1 MWLTGDRTGM
11 KMTHVRLRFMSQFVR
26 QYYLGMILMRLALI
40 SALAFGL
47 SVAPASSA
55 VSAQQ
60 RVTTPQQE
68 FGHEIG
74 ADYQLVNY
82 TQLYGYFQ
90 KLAGE
95 SDRMTVEDIGLTEE
109 GRPQVMAVIT
119 SPANHANLDRYREI
133 SRRLAKADGLS
144 EDEARRLALEG
155 KAVVW
160 IDGGLHATEILG
172 AHQLMEL
179 VYRMVSRS
187 DAETLRILDEVI
199 LLAVQVNPD
208 GMELVSDWYMREPD
222 PLLRSTENVPVLYQ
236 KYAGH
241 DNNRDFYMSALAE
254 TTNINRV
261 LFQEWFPQIVYN
273 HHQTGPQGVVL
284 FAPPFRGPPNQNL
297 DPLILTGID
306 GIGAAMHG
314 RFVAEGKGGTTMRSG
329 ASYST
334 WWNGGLRTTP
344 YFKNMIGLLT
354 ETIGNPTPIEIPFL
368 PERQLP
374 TGSLPLPV
382 EPGAWHFRQSI
393 EYSQTANWA
402 VLDYA
407 ARNRDHLLFNI
418 WRMGMNSIER
428 GSEDT
433 WTMLP
438 FETEAAAAAL
448 GRGNRGT
455 AADYRRLLQ
464 APENRDPR
472 GFIIPSDQAD
482 FSTATKFVNTLLKN
496 GVDVHRATTEFAV
509 GDVSYPAG
517 SYVVRSDQ
525 AFRPHVMDMFEPQQ
539 HPNDFAYPG
548 GPPIAPY
555 DNAGWTLAFQMGV
568 EFDRI
573 LDGFQGPFT
582 LIEALIETPR
592 GAVLGGDRDGYVFDH
607 RDNNAF
613 LAVNRLLAE
622 GRQVAWLL
630 EAPVGVDLPVGA
642 FYVAAN
648 QVDRSGLEALAAE
661 TGLDFHAVAAP
672 RTETLRLRRP
682 RVALWDRYGGSIPS
696 GWTRKILEDFGF
708 DFEVIFSAEIAEG
721 DLRRRFDVLILEDG
735 AVPPPTGGGA
745 YGSLYEP
752 NRVPAEYR
760 DRIGSITAVQGVPE
774 ILDFA
779 RAGGTVIAVGS
790 SSWLGQYA
798 GLPLSDHLVEN
809 GRPLSG
815 EQYYTPGSIHSLK
828 IEHDSPLTHGLEDR
842 LDVMISH
849 SPLFDLAPGADA
861 AGVVRLG
868 WFDTD
873 RPLRSGW
880 AWGQEHMQ
888 GGTAL
893 IQARLGDGELFLF
906 TPRITFRSQ
915 SHAAFPLLFNGIFY
929 GSADGEPIF

>member
-1 MWLTGDRTGM
+1 MRF
-11 KMTHVRLRFMSQFVR
+11 RL
-26 QYYLGMILMRLALI
+26 ICAALMGSLVGTATTAAAL
-40 SALAFGL
+40 
-47 SVAPASSA
+47 V
-55 VSAQQ
+55 QQ
-60 RVTTPQQE
+60 SVTTPEQQ

-82 TQLYGYFQ
+82 TELYEYFQ

-109 GRPQVMAVIT
+109 GRPQIMAVIT
-119 SPANHANLDRYREI
+119 SPANRANLERYREI
-133 SRRLAKADGLS
+133 SERLARAEGVSEDETRRLAQ
-144 EDEARRLALEG
+144 EG
-155 KAVVW
+155 KAVIW
-160 IDGGLHATEILG
+160 IDGGLHASEVLG
-172 AHQLMEL
+172 AQQLIEL
-179 VYRMVSRS
+179 VYRMVTRS
-187 DAETLRILDEVI
+187 DPETLRILDEVI
-199 LLAVQVNPD
+199 LLAVHVNPD
-208 GMELVSDWYMREPD
+208 GMELVSDWYMREPE
-222 PLLRSTENVPVLYQ
+222 LLRRSTRDLPVLYQ

-273 HHQTGPQGVVL
+273 HHQTGPSGTVMY
-284 FAPPFRGPPNQNL
+284 APPFRDPPNHNF
-297 DPLILTGID
+297 DPLILTGLD
-306 GIGAAMHG
+306 AIGAAMHG
-314 RFVAEGKGGTTMRSG
+314 RFVSEGKGGTTMRSG
-329 ASYST
+329 GSYST

-354 ETIGNPTPIEIPFL
+354 ETIGNPTPIEIPFR

-374 TGSLPLPV
+374 RGDLPLPV
-382 EPGAWHFRQSI
+382 EPGEWHFRQSI

-428 GSEDT
+428 GSTDT
-433 WTMLP
+433 WTVLP

-448 GRGNRGT
+448 GARRAGS

-464 APENRDPR
+464 APQNRDPR
-472 GFIIPSDQAD
+472 GFVIPSDQAD

-496 GVDVHRATTEFAV
+496 GVEVHRATADFAIG
-509 GDVSYPAG
+509 GDSYPVR
-517 SYVVRSDQ
+517 SYVVRTDQ

-539 HPNDFAYPG
+539 HPNDFEYPG

-568 EFDRI
+568 EFDRV
-573 LDGFQGPFT
+573 LDGFEGPFE
-582 LIEALIETPR
+582 LIEALAEINA
-592 GAVLGGDRDGYVFDH
+592 GAVMGSGASGYVFDH
-607 RDNNAF
+607 RNNNAF
-613 LAVNRLLAE
+613 LAVNRLLAD
-622 GRQVAWLL
+622 GGQVAWLL
-630 EAPVGVDLPVGA
+630 EPPAGVDLPEGA

-648 QVDRSGLEALAAE
+648 QVDRSGLEALASE
-661 TGLDFHAVAAP
+661 IGVDFHAVTAP
-672 RTETLRLRRP
+672 PGETLRLRRP
-682 RVALWDRYGGSIPS
+682 RLALWDQYGGSMPS
-696 GWTRKILEDFGF
+696 GWTRMILEDFGF
-708 DFEVIFSAEIAEG
+708 DFEVVYAPEIAAG
-721 DLRRRFDVLILEDG
+721 DLRSRFDVLILEDG
-735 AVPPPTGGGA
+735 AVPPPTGGRD
-745 YGSLYEP
+745 YGFPSDP
-752 NRVPAEYR
+752 RQVPSEYS
-760 DRIGSITAVQGVPE
+760 DRIGSITAVRGVPE

-779 RAGGTVIAVGS
+779 RAGGTVIAVGT
-790 SSWLGQYA
+790 SSWLGSYA

-809 GRPLSG
+809 GRSLTA
-815 EQYYTPGSIHSLK
+815 EEYYTPGSVHSLK
-828 IEHDSPLTHGLEDR
+828 IESDSPLTHGLEDR

-849 SPLFDLAPGADA
+849 SPLFDLEPGAA
-861 AGVVRLG
+861 ALGVKRLG

-880 AWGQEHMQ
+880 AWGQERMQ

-893 IQARLGDGELFLF
+893 IEAELGDGKLFLF

-929 GSADGEPIF
+929 GSADDEPIF

>member
-1 MWLTGDRTGM
+1 MRF
-11 KMTHVRLRFMSQFVR
+11 RLIGALV
-26 QYYLGMILMRLALI
+26 LGLFLSTATTAAVLAQE
-40 SALAFGL
+40 
-47 SVAPASSA
+47 P
-55 VSAQQ
+55 
-60 RVTTPQQE
+60 VTTPEQQ

-82 TQLYGYFQ
+82 TALYEYFQ

-119 SPANHANLDRYREI
+119 SPANRADLDRYREI
-133 SRRLAKADGLS
+133 SRRLAKAEGVS
-144 EDEARRLALEG
+144 EDEARRLAQEG
-155 KAVVW
+155 RAVIW
-160 IDGGLHATEILG
+160 IDGGLHASEVLG
-172 AHQLMEL
+172 AHQLIEL

-187 DAETLRILDEVI
+187 DPETLRILDEVI

-208 GMELVSDWYMREPD
+208 GMELISDWYMREPD
-222 PLLRSTENVPVLYQ
+222 PLQRSTLGLPVLYQ

-241 DNNRDFYMSALAE
+241 DNNRDFYMSTLAE

-261 LFQEWFPQIVYN
+261 LFHEWFPQIVYN
-273 HHQTGPQGVVL
+273 HHQTGPSGTVL
-284 FAPPFRGPPNQNL
+284 YAPPFRDPPNHNL
-297 DPLILTGID
+297 DPLILTGLD
-306 GIGAAMHG
+306 AIGAAMHG
-314 RFVAEGKGGTTMRSG
+314 RFVSEGKGGATMRSG
-329 ASYST
+329 GSYST

-354 ETIGNPTPIEIPFL
+354 ETIGNPTPIQIPFR

-374 TGSLPLPV
+374 RGDLPLPV
-382 EPGAWHFRQSI
+382 EPGEWHFRQSI

-418 WRMGMNSIER
+418 WRMGTNSIER
-428 GSEDT
+428 GRKDT
-433 WTMLP
+433 WTVFP
-438 FETEAAAAAL
+438 FDTEAAAAAL
-448 GRGNRGT
+448 GGERSGT

-464 APENRDPR
+464 APQNRDPR
-472 GFIIPSDQAD
+472 GFIIPSNQDD

-496 GVDVHRATTEFAV
+496 GVEVHRATTGFAV

-517 SYVVRSDQ
+517 SYVVKTDQ

-539 HPNDFAYPG
+539 HPNDFEYPG

-573 LDGFQGPFT
+573 LDGFQGPLE
-582 LIEALIETPR
+582 LIEGLVEIPR
-592 GAVLGGDRDGYVFDH
+592 GLVLGTDADLGADAGGYVFDH
-607 RDNNAF
+607 RNNNAF
-613 LAVNRLLAE
+613 LAVNRLLAT

-630 EAPVGVDLPVGA
+630 DPPVGVDLPEGA

-648 QVDRSGLEALAAE
+648 ELGRPGLEALAAE
-661 TGLDFHAVAAP
+661 TGVDFHAAAAP
-672 RTETLRLRRP
+672 LTETLRLRRP

-708 DFEVIFSAEIAEG
+708 DFEVVYAEEIAAG
-721 DLRRRFDVLILEDG
+721 NLQARFDVLILEDG
-735 AVPPPTGGGA
+735 AVPPPTEDRSFNSPSDPSG
-745 YGSLYEP
+745 
-752 NRVPAEYR
+752 VPAEYS
-760 DRIGSITAVQGVPE
+760 DRIGSITVARGVPE

-779 RAGGTVIAVGS
+779 RTGGTVIAVGS
-790 SSWLGQYA
+790 SARLGYYA
-798 GLPLSDHLVEN
+798 GLPLSDHLVAN
-809 GRPLSG
+809 GRSLSG
-815 EQYYTPGSIHSLK
+815 EEYYTPGSIHSLK

-849 SPLFDLAPGADA
+849 SPLFDLEIGAEA
-861 AGVVRLG
+861 MGVKLLG

-880 AWGQEHMQ
+880 AWGQERMRD
-888 GGTAL
+888 GAAL
-893 IQARLGDGELFLF
+893 IEAELGDGKLFLF

-929 GSADGEPIF
+929 GSADNEQIF

>member
-1 MWLTGDRTGM
+1 
-11 KMTHVRLRFMSQFVR
+11 MSPFTR
-26 QYYLGMILMRLALI
+26 PYHIGTILMRLVLI
-40 SALAFGL
+40 SALVCGPF
-47 SVAPASSA
+47 VASA
-55 VSAQQ
+55 PNATLSAQQ
-60 RVTTPQQE
+60 SVTTPEQE

-82 TQLYGYFQ
+82 TQLYAYFQ
-90 KLAGE
+90 KLSGE

-119 SPANHANLDRYREI
+119 SPANHADLDRYREI
-133 SRRLAKADGLS
+133 SRRLAKADGVS

-155 KAVVW
+155 KVVVW
-160 IDGGLHATEILG
+160 IDGGLHATEVLG
-172 AHQLMEL
+172 AHQLIEL

-187 DAETLRILDEVI
+187 DPETLRILDEVI

-222 PLLRSTENVPVLYQ
+222 PLQRSTQDVPVLYQ

-261 LFQEWFPQIVYN
+261 LYQEWFPQIVYN
-273 HHQTGPQGVVL
+273 HHQSGPDGTVMY
-284 FAPPFRGPPNQNL
+284 APPFRDPPNHNL
-297 DPLILTGID
+297 DPLILTGLD

-344 YFKNMIGLLT
+344 YFKNMLGLLT
-354 ETIGNPTPIEIPFL
+354 ETKGNPTPIQIDFI

-374 TGSLPLPV
+374 KGDLPLPV
-382 EPGAWHFRQSI
+382 EPGEWHFRQSI

-428 GSEDT
+428 GSRDT
-433 WTMLP
+433 WTILP
-438 FETEAAAAAL
+438 VQTEDAAAAL
-448 GRGNRGT
+448 GDREAGT
-455 AADYRRLLQ
+455 VAEFRSLLQ
-464 APENRDPR
+464 AHENRDPR

-482 FSTATKFVNTLLKN
+482 FSTATKFVNAFLKN
-496 GVDVHRATTEFAV
+496 GVEVHRATRDFAV
-509 GDVSYPAG
+509 GGVSYPSG
-517 SYVVRSDQ
+517 SYVVRTDQ

-539 HPNDFAYPG
+539 HPNDFEYPG
-548 GPPIAPY
+548 GPPIPPY

-573 LDGFQGPFT
+573 LDGFEGPFE
-582 LIEALIETPR
+582 LIEGLAEIPR
-592 GAVLGGDRDGYVFDH
+592 GVVTGPEADGYVFDH
-607 RDNNAF
+607 RNNNAF
-613 LAVNRLLAE
+613 LAVNRLLAD
-622 GRQVAWLL
+622 GGQVAWLL
-630 EAPVGVDLPVGA
+630 DAPVDVDLPEGA

-648 QVDRSGLEALAAE
+648 QVDRTVLEALAAE
-661 TGLDFHAVAAP
+661 IGVDFHAVRAP
-672 RTETLRLRRP
+672 AGETLRLRRP
-682 RVALWDRYGGSIPS
+682 RLALWDRYGGSMQS

-721 DLRRRFDVLILEDG
+721 DLGRRFDVLILEDG
-735 AVPPPTGGGA
+735 AVPPPTGGREYGA
-745 YGSLYEP
+745 PSDP
-752 NRVPAEYR
+752 DRVPSEYR
-760 DRIGSITAVQGVPE
+760 DRIGSITAVRGVPE
-774 ILDFA
+774 ILDFV

-790 SSWLGQYA
+790 SSWLGHYA
-798 GLPLSDHLVEN
+798 GLPLSDHLVED
-809 GRPLSG
+809 GLPLSDD
-815 EQYYTPGSIHSLK
+815 QYYTPGSIHSLK
-828 IEHDSPLTHGLEDR
+828 IEHGSPLTHGLEDR

-849 SPLFDLAPGADA
+849 SPLFQLAPGAEA
-861 AGVVRLG
+861 LGVTRIG

-880 AWGQEHMQ
+880 AWGQERMQ

-893 IQARLGDGELFLF
+893 IEAKLGDGKLFLF
-906 TPRITFRSQ
+906 APRITFRSQ

-929 GSADGEPIF
+929 GSAEGGPIF

>member
-1 MWLTGDRTGM
+1 MRF
-11 KMTHVRLRFMSQFVR
+11 RLI
-26 QYYLGMILMRLALI
+26 GALV
-40 SALAFGL
+40 FGL
-47 SVAPASSA
+47 SVPSAPSA
-55 VSAQQ
+55 GVHAQQ
-60 RVTTPQQE
+60 RVTTPEQE

-82 TQLYGYFQ
+82 TELYAYFQ

-133 SRRLAKADGLS
+133 SRRLAKTDGVS
-144 EDEARRLALEG
+144 EDEARRLAQEG
-155 KAVVW
+155 KAVIW
-160 IDGGLHATEILG
+160 IDGGLHASEVLG
-172 AHQLMEL
+172 AHQLIEF

-187 DAETLRILDEVI
+187 DPETLRILDEVI
-199 LLAVQVNPD
+199 VLAVQVNPD
-208 GMELVSDWYMREPD
+208 GMELISDWYMREAD
-222 PLLRSTENVPVLYQ
+222 PLRRSTRDLPVAYQ

-241 DNNRDFYMSALAE
+241 DNNRDFYMSVLAE

-273 HHQTGPQGVVL
+273 HHQTGPSGTVM
-284 FAPPFRGPPNQNL
+284 FAPPFRGPPNHNL
-297 DPLILTGID
+297 DPLILTGLD
-306 GIGAAMHG
+306 AIGAAMHG
-314 RFVAEGKGGTTMRSG
+314 RFVLEGKGGTTMRSG

-354 ETIGNPTPIEIPFL
+354 EAIGNPTPIQIPFR
-368 PERQLP
+368 PERQLLK
-374 TGSLPLPV
+374 GSLPLPV
-382 EPGAWHFRQSI
+382 EPGEWHFRQSI

-428 GSEDT
+428 GSKDT
-433 WTMLP
+433 WTVLP
-438 FETEAAAAAL
+438 FEAEAAADAL
-448 GRGNRGT
+448 GARRSGT
-455 AADYRRLLQ
+455 AADFRRLLQ

-482 FSTATKFVNTLLKN
+482 FSTATKFVNALLKN
-496 GVDVHRATTEFAV
+496 GVEVHRTTREFSL
-509 GDVSYPAG
+509 GGTSYPTG
-517 SYVVRSDQ
+517 SYVVKTDQ

-539 HPNDFAYPG
+539 HPNDFEYPG

-573 LDGFQGPFT
+573 LDGFEGPFE
-582 LIEALIETPR
+582 LIEELAEISP
-592 GAVLGGDRDGYVFDH
+592 GAVTGSGADGYVFDH
-607 RDNNAF
+607 RNNNAF
-613 LAVNRLLAE
+613 LAVNRLLAD

-630 EAPVGVDLPVGA
+630 DAPVGVDLPEGA
-642 FYVAAN
+642 FYVAAD

-661 TGLDFHAVAAP
+661 TGVDFQAVVAP
-672 RTETLRLRRP
+672 PGETLRLRRP
-682 RVALWDRYGGSIPS
+682 RVALWDRYGGSMPS

-708 DFEVIFSAEIAEG
+708 DFEVVFSEEIAEG

-735 AVPPPTGGGA
+735 AVPPPAGGRS
-745 YGSLYEP
+745 YGFPSDP
-752 NRVPAEYR
+752 GRVPAEYR
-760 DRIGSITAVQGVPE
+760 DRIGSITVERGVPQ

-790 SSWLGQYA
+790 SSWLGHYA
-798 GLPLSDHLVEN
+798 GLPLSDHLMEN

-815 EQYYTPGSIHSLK
+815 DQYYTPGSIHSLK
-828 IEHDSPLTHGLEDR
+828 IEHDSPLTHGLGDR

-849 SPLFDLAPGADA
+849 SPLFDLEPGAEA
-861 AGVVRLG
+861 FGVKRLG

-880 AWGQEHMQ
+880 AWGQERMQ

-893 IQARLGDGELFLF
+893 IEAELGDGELFLF

-915 SHAAFPLLFNGIFY
+915 SHAAFPLLFNGILY
-929 GSADGEPIF
+929 GSADDEPIF

>member
-1 MWLTGDRTGM
+1 MR
-11 KMTHVRLRFMSQFVR
+11 VRLTAAF
-26 QYYLGMILMRLALI
+26 
-40 SALAFGL
+40 AFGL
-47 SVAPASSA
+47 LFATAPSVAA
-55 VSAQQ
+55 SAQQ
-60 RVTTPQQE
+60 VTTPEQQ

-74 ADYQLVNY
+74 ADYVLVNY
-82 TQLYGYFQ
+82 TELYEYFQ
-90 KLAGE
+90 KLSGE

-119 SPANHANLDRYREI
+119 SPANRANLERYREI
-133 SRRLAKADGLS
+133 SARLATADGVS
-144 EDEARRLALEG
+144 ENEARRLAEEG
-155 KAVVW
+155 KAVIW
-160 IDGGLHATEILG
+160 IDGGLHASEVLG
-172 AHQLMEL
+172 AQQLIEL
-179 VYRMVSRS
+179 AYRMVSRS
-187 DAETLRILDEVI
+187 DPETLRILDEVI

-208 GMELVSDWYMREPD
+208 GMELVSDWYMRESD
-222 PLLRSTENVPVLYQ
+222 PLRRSTRDLPVAYQ

-261 LFQEWFPQIVYN
+261 LFHDWFPQVVYN
-273 HHQTGPQGVVL
+273 HHQSGPSGTVMY
-284 FAPPFRGPPNQNL
+284 APPFRDPPNPNL
-297 DPLILTGID
+297 DALILTGID
-306 GIGAAMHG
+306 AIGAAMHG
-314 RFVAEGKGGTTMRSG
+314 RFVLEGKGGTTMRSG
-329 ASYST
+329 GSYST

-354 ETIGNPTPIEIPFL
+354 EAIGNPTPVQIPFR

-374 TGSLPLPV
+374 QGSLPLPV
-382 EPGAWHFRQSI
+382 EPGEWHFRQSV

-428 GSEDT
+428 GSKDW
-433 WTMLP
+433 WTVLP
-438 FETEAAAAAL
+438 SETEAAAAAL
-448 GRGNRGT
+448 GTSRVGT
-455 AADYRRLLQ
+455 VADYRRLLQ
-464 APENRDPR
+464 VPQNRDPR

-496 GVDVHRATTEFAV
+496 GVEVHRATTDFSV
-509 GDVSYPAG
+509 GGDSYPTG
-517 SYVVRSDQ
+517 SYVVKTDQ

-568 EFDRI
+568 EFGRI
-573 LDGFQGPFT
+573 LDGFEGPFE
-582 LIEALIETPR
+582 LIEGLAEISAGSVTGS
-592 GAVLGGDRDGYVFDH
+592 GADGYLFDH
-607 RDNNAF
+607 RNNNAF
-613 LAVNRLLAE
+613 LAVNRLLAD

-630 EAPVGVDLPVGA
+630 DSPVGVDLPEGA

-648 QVDRSGLEALAAE
+648 QVDRSALEALAAE
-661 TGLDFHAVAAP
+661 IGVDFHAVAAP
-672 RTETLRLRRP
+672 RGQALRLRHP
-682 RVALWDRYGGSIPS
+682 RIALWDQYGGSMPS

-708 DFEVIFSAEIAEG
+708 DFEIVFSAEIAAG
-721 DLRRRFDVLILEDG
+721 DLRSRFDVLILEDG
-735 AVPPPTGGGA
+735 AVPSPTGGRD
-745 YGSLYEP
+745 YGLPSDAS
-752 NRVPAEYR
+752 RVPSEYR
-760 DRIGSITAVQGVPE
+760 DRIGSITAVRGVPE

-779 RAGGTVIAVGS
+779 RDGGTVIAVGT
-790 SSWLGQYA
+790 SSWLGFYA
-798 GLPLSDHLVEN
+798 GLPLSDHLVDN
-809 GRPLSG
+809 GRSLTG
-815 EQYYTPGSIHSLK
+815 DQYYTPGSVHSLK
-828 IEHDSPLTHGLEDR
+828 IESGSPLTHGLEDR

-849 SPLFDLAPGADA
+849 SPLFALGPGAESL
-861 AGVVRLG
+861 GVKRLG

-880 AWGQEHMQ
+880 AWGQERMQ

-893 IQARLGDGELFLF
+893 IEAELGEGKLFLF

-929 GSADGEPIF
+929 GSADNDPIF

>member
-1 MWLTGDRTGM
+1 MRFRLIGAAVTGLLVGTA
-11 KMTHVRLRFMSQFVR
+11 TTAA
-26 QYYLGMILMRLALI
+26 AL
-40 SALAFGL
+40 
-47 SVAPASSA
+47 V
-55 VSAQQ
+55 QQ
-60 RVTTPQQE
+60 SVTTPEQR

-82 TQLYGYFQ
+82 TELYEYFQ
-90 KLAGE
+90 TLAGE

-109 GRPQVMAVIT
+109 GRPQIMAVIT
-119 SPANHANLDRYREI
+119 SPANRANLERYREI
-133 SRRLAKADGLS
+133 SERLARAEGVS
-144 EDEARRLALEG
+144 EDEARRLAQEG
-155 KAVVW
+155 KAVIW
-160 IDGGLHATEILG
+160 IDGGLHASEVLG
-172 AHQLMEL
+172 AQQLIEL
-179 VYRMVSRS
+179 VYRMVTRS
-187 DAETLRILDEVI
+187 DPETLRILDEVI

-208 GMELVSDWYMREPD
+208 GMELVSNWYMREPE
-222 PLLRSTENVPVLYQ
+222 PLQRRTEDLPVLYQ

-273 HHQTGPQGVVL
+273 HHQTGPSGTVMY
-284 FAPPFRGPPNQNL
+284 APPFRDPPNPNF
-297 DPLILTGID
+297 DPLILTGLD
-306 GIGAAMHG
+306 AIGAAMHG
-314 RFVAEGKGGTTMRSG
+314 RFVSEGKGGTTMRSG
-329 ASYST
+329 GSYST

-354 ETIGNPTPIEIPFL
+354 ETIGNPTPIQIPFR

-374 TGSLPLPV
+374 QGDLPLPV
-382 EPGAWHFRQSI
+382 EPGEWHFSQSI

-428 GSEDT
+428 GSKDT
-433 WTMLP
+433 WTVLP

-448 GRGNRGT
+448 GARRAGT

-464 APENRDPR
+464 APQNRDPR
-472 GFIIPSDQAD
+472 GFVIPSDQAD
-482 FSTATKFVNTLLKN
+482 FSTATKFVNTFLKN
-496 GVDVHRATTEFAV
+496 GVEVHRATADFAI
-509 GDVSYPAG
+509 GRDSYAAG
-517 SYVVRSDQ
+517 SYVVKTDQ

-539 HPNDFAYPG
+539 HPNDFQYPG

-573 LDGFQGPFT
+573 LDGFDGPFE
-582 LIEALIETPR
+582 LIEGLADINA
-592 GAVLGGDRDGYVFDH
+592 GAVTGSGASGYVFDH
-607 RDNNAF
+607 RNNNAF
-613 LAVNRLLAE
+613 LAVNRLLAD
-622 GRQVAWLL
+622 GGQVAWLL
-630 EAPVGVDLPVGA
+630 DAPVGVDLPEGA

-648 QVDRSGLEALAAE
+648 QVDPGELEALASE
-661 TGLDFHAVAAP
+661 IGVDFQAVAAP
-672 RTETLRLRRP
+672 PGETLRLRRP
-682 RVALWDRYGGSIPS
+682 RLALWDQYGGSMPS

-708 DFEVIFSAEIAEG
+708 DFEVVYAAEIAAG
-721 DLRRRFDVLILEDG
+721 DLRSRFDVLILEDG
-735 AVPPPTGGGA
+735 AVPPPTGGRD
-745 YGSLYEP
+745 YGSP
-752 NRVPAEYR
+752 SDPSRVPTEYR
-760 DRIGSITAVQGVPE
+760 DRIGSITAVRGVPE

-779 RAGGTVIAVGS
+779 RAGGTVIAVGT
-790 SSWLGQYA
+790 SSWLGYYA

-809 GRPLSG
+809 GRSLSA
-815 EQYYTPGSIHSLK
+815 EEYFTPGSVHSLK
-828 IEHDSPLTHGLEDR
+828 IESDSPLTHGLEDR

-849 SPLFDLAPGADA
+849 SPLFDLEPGAEA
-861 AGVVRLG
+861 LGVKRLG

-880 AWGQEHMQ
+880 AWGQERMQ

-893 IQARLGDGELFLF
+893 IEAELGDGELFLF

-929 GSADGEPIF
+929 GSADDEPIF

>member
-1 MWLTGDRTGM
+1 MLALGLLVGCAHRHT
-11 KMTHVRLRFMSQFVR
+11 K
-26 QYYLGMILMRLALI
+26 GMILMRVRLTA
-40 SALAFGL
+40 AFAFGL
-47 SVAPASSA
+47 LFATAPSVAA
-55 VSAQQ
+55 SAQQ
-60 RVTTPQQE
+60 VTTPEQQ

-74 ADYQLVNY
+74 ADYVLVNY
-82 TQLYGYFQ
+82 TELYEYFQ
-90 KLAGE
+90 KLSGE

-119 SPANHANLDRYREI
+119 SPANRANLERYREI
-133 SRRLAKADGLS
+133 SARLATADGVS
-144 EDEARRLALEG
+144 ENEARRLAEEG
-155 KAVVW
+155 KAVIW
-160 IDGGLHATEILG
+160 IDGGLHASEVLG
-172 AHQLMEL
+172 AQQLIEL
-179 VYRMVSRS
+179 AYRMVSRS
-187 DAETLRILDEVI
+187 DPETLRILDEVI

-208 GMELVSDWYMREPD
+208 GMELVSDWYMRESD
-222 PLLRSTENVPVLYQ
+222 PLRRSTRDLPVAYQ

-261 LFQEWFPQIVYN
+261 LFHDWFPQVVYN
-273 HHQTGPQGVVL
+273 HHQSGPSGTVMY
-284 FAPPFRGPPNQNL
+284 APPFRDPPNPNL
-297 DPLILTGID
+297 DALILTGID
-306 GIGAAMHG
+306 AIGAAMHG
-314 RFVAEGKGGTTMRSG
+314 RFVLEGKGGTTMRSG
-329 ASYST
+329 GSYST

-354 ETIGNPTPIEIPFL
+354 EAIGNPTPVQIPFR

-374 TGSLPLPV
+374 QGSLPLPV
-382 EPGAWHFRQSI
+382 EPGEWHFRQSV

-428 GSEDT
+428 GSKDW
-433 WTMLP
+433 WTVLP
-438 FETEAAAAAL
+438 SETEAAAAAL
-448 GRGNRGT
+448 GTSRVGT
-455 AADYRRLLQ
+455 VADYRRLLQ
-464 APENRDPR
+464 VPQNRDPR

-496 GVDVHRATTEFAV
+496 GVEVHRATTDFSV
-509 GDVSYPAG
+509 GGDSYPTG
-517 SYVVRSDQ
+517 SYVVKTDQ

-568 EFDRI
+568 EFGRI
-573 LDGFQGPFT
+573 LDGFEGPFE
-582 LIEALIETPR
+582 LIEGLAEISAGSVTGS
-592 GAVLGGDRDGYVFDH
+592 GADGYLFDH
-607 RDNNAF
+607 RNNNAF
-613 LAVNRLLAE
+613 LAVNRLLAD

-630 EAPVGVDLPVGA
+630 DSPVGVDLPEGA

-648 QVDRSGLEALAAE
+648 QVDRSALEALAAE
-661 TGLDFHAVAAP
+661 IGVDFHAVAAP
-672 RTETLRLRRP
+672 RGQALRLRHP
-682 RVALWDRYGGSIPS
+682 RIALWDQYGGSMPS

-708 DFEVIFSAEIAEG
+708 DFEIVFSAEIAAG
-721 DLRRRFDVLILEDG
+721 DLRSRFDVLILEDG
-735 AVPPPTGGGA
+735 AVPSPTGGRD
-745 YGSLYEP
+745 YGLPSDAS
-752 NRVPAEYR
+752 RVPSEYR
-760 DRIGSITAVQGVPE
+760 DRIGSITAVRGVPE

-779 RAGGTVIAVGS
+779 RDGGTVIAVGT
-790 SSWLGQYA
+790 SSWLGFYA
-798 GLPLSDHLVEN
+798 GLPLSDHLVDN
-809 GRPLSG
+809 GRSLTG
-815 EQYYTPGSIHSLK
+815 DQYYTPGSVHSLK
-828 IEHDSPLTHGLEDR
+828 IESGSPLTHGLEDR

-849 SPLFDLAPGADA
+849 SPLFALGPGAESL
-861 AGVVRLG
+861 GVKRLG

-880 AWGQEHMQ
+880 AWGQERMQ

-893 IQARLGDGELFLF
+893 IEAELGEGKLFLF

-929 GSADGEPIF
+929 GSADNDPIF

>member
-1 MWLTGDRTGM
+1 M
-11 KMTHVRLRFMSQFVR
+11 RFS
-26 QYYLGMILMRLALI
+26 LIGAL
-40 SALAFGL
+40 SMGL
-47 SVAPASSA
+47 FLSTVTPATASV
-55 VSAQQ
+55 QQ
-60 RVTTPQQE
+60 PLTTPEQQ

-82 TQLYGYFQ
+82 TELYEYFQ

-95 SDRMTVEDIGLTEE
+95 SDRMTVEDIGVTEE

-119 SPANHANLDRYREI
+119 SPANHANLDRYQEI
-133 SRRLAKADGLS
+133 SQALAKADGVS
-144 EDEARRLALEG
+144 EEEARRLAQEG
-155 KAVVW
+155 KAVIW
-160 IDGGLHATEILG
+160 IDGGLHATEVLG
-172 AHQLMEL
+172 AHQLIEL

-187 DAETLRILDEVI
+187 DPETLRILDEVI

-208 GMELVSDWYMREPD
+208 GMELVSDWYMREAD
-222 PLLRSTENVPVLYQ
+222 PVRRSTQGVPVLYQ

-273 HHQTGPQGVVL
+273 HHQTGPSGTVL
-284 FAPPFRGPPNQNL
+284 YAPPFRDPPNHNL
-297 DPLILTGID
+297 DPLILTGLD
-306 GIGAAMHG
+306 AIGAAMHG
-314 RFVAEGKGGTTMRSG
+314 RFVSEGKGGATMRSG
-329 ASYST
+329 GSYST

-344 YFKNMIGLLT
+344 YFKNMLGLLT
-354 ETIGNPTPIEIPFL
+354 ETIGNPTPIRIPFR

-374 TGSLPLPV
+374 QGDLPLPV
-382 EPGAWHFRQSI
+382 EPGEWHFRQSI

-428 GSEDT
+428 GGKDT
-433 WTMLP
+433 WTILP
-438 FETEAAAAAL
+438 FQVEDAAAAL
-448 GRGNRGT
+448 GAGRSGT

-496 GVDVHRATTEFAV
+496 GVDVHRMTTEFAV
-509 GDVSYPAG
+509 DDVSYPPG
-517 SYVVRSDQ
+517 SYVVKTDQ

-539 HPNDFAYPG
+539 HPNDFEYPG
-548 GPPIAPY
+548 GPPIPPY

-573 LDGFQGPFT
+573 LDGFEGPFE
-582 LIEALIETPR
+582 LIEGLAEIPAGVVIGT
-592 GAVLGGDRDGYVFDH
+592 GADGYVFDH
-607 RDNNAF
+607 RNNNAF

-622 GRQVAWLL
+622 RHQVAWLL
-630 EAPVGVDLPVGA
+630 DPPVGVDLPEGA

-648 QVDRSGLEALAAE
+648 QVDRSGLAALAAE
-661 TGLDFHAVAAP
+661 TGVDFLAVAAP
-672 RTETLRLRRP
+672 SGETLRLRRP
-682 RVALWDRYGGSIPS
+682 RVALWDRYGGSMTS

-708 DFEVIFSAEIAEG
+708 DFEVVYAEEIAEG
-721 DLRRRFDVLILEDG
+721 NLLDRFDVLILEDG
-735 AVPPPTGGGA
+735 AVPAPDRAGNFGSTPDPTA
-745 YGSLYEP
+745 
-752 NRVPAEYR
+752 VPAEYR
-760 DRIGSITAVQGVPE
+760 DRIGSITAERGVPQ

-779 RAGGTVIAVGS
+779 RAGGTVIAIGS
-790 SSWLGQYA
+790 SARLGYYA

-809 GRPLSG
+809 GRSPSRS
-815 EQYYTPGSIHSLK
+815 EYYTPGSVHSLR

-842 LDVMISH
+842 LDVLINN
-849 SPLFDLAPGADA
+849 SPLFDLEPGAEA
-861 AGVVRLG
+861 AGVKRLG

-873 RPLRSGW
+873 HPLRSGW
-880 AWGQEHMQ
+880 AWGQERMQ

-893 IQARLGDGELFLF
+893 IEAKLGDGELFLF
-906 TPRITFRSQ
+906 SPRITFRSQ

-929 GSADGEPIF
+929 GSADDEPIF

>member
-1 MWLTGDRTGM
+1 MPF
-11 KMTHVRLRFMSQFVR
+11 RLIGAVVMGV
-26 QYYLGMILMRLALI
+26 LVGTA
-40 SALAFGL
+40 AT
-47 SVAPASSA
+47 SSA
-55 VSAQQ
+55 VAQQ
-60 RVTTPQQE
+60 SVTTPEQQ

-82 TQLYGYFQ
+82 TELYEYFQ

-95 SDRMTVEDIGLTEE
+95 SDRLTVEDIGLTEE

-119 SPANHANLDRYREI
+119 SPANRANLERYREI
-133 SRRLAKADGLS
+133 SMRLARADGVA
-144 EDEARRLALEG
+144 EDEARRLAQEG
-155 KAVVW
+155 KAVIW
-160 IDGGLHATEILG
+160 IDGGLHASEVLG
-172 AHQLMEL
+172 AQQLIEL
-179 VYRMVSRS
+179 VHRMVSRS
-187 DAETLRILDEVI
+187 DPETLRILDEVI

-222 PLLRSTENVPVLYQ
+222 PLRRSTRDLPVLYQ

-273 HHQTGPQGVVL
+273 HHQSGPSGTVM

-297 DPLILTGID
+297 DPLILTGLD
-306 GIGAAMHG
+306 AIGAAMHG
-314 RFVAEGKGGTTMRSG
+314 RFVSEGKGGTTMRSG

-354 ETIGNPTPIEIPFL
+354 ETIGNPTPVQIPFR

-374 TGSLPLPV
+374 QGSLPLPV
-382 EPGAWHFRQSI
+382 EPGEWRFRQSI
-393 EYSQTANWA
+393 EYTQTANWA

-428 GSEDT
+428 GSKDT
-433 WTMLP
+433 WTVVP

-448 GRGNRGT
+448 GASRTGT

-472 GFIIPSDQAD
+472 GFIIPADQVD
-482 FSTATKFVNTLLKN
+482 FSTATKFVNTFLKN
-496 GVDVHRATTEFAV
+496 GVEVHRATTNFAV
-509 GDVSYPAG
+509 GGNSYPAG
-517 SYVVRSDQ
+517 SYVVKTDQ

-539 HPNDFAYPG
+539 HPPDFAYPG

-573 LDGFQGPFT
+573 LDGFEGPFES
-582 LIEALIETPR
+582 IEGLAEISA
-592 GAVLGGDRDGYVFDH
+592 GAVIGSGGDGYLFDH
-607 RDNNAF
+607 RKNNAF
-613 LAVNRLLAE
+613 LAVNRLLAD
-622 GRQVAWLL
+622 GREVAWLL
-630 EAPVGVDLPVGA
+630 DPPLGVDLPEGT

-648 QVDRSGLEALAAE
+648 RADRSGLEALASE
-661 TGLDFHAVAAP
+661 IGVDFHTVATP
-672 RTETLRLRRP
+672 RGETLRLRRP
-682 RVALWDRYGGSIPS
+682 RVALWDQYGGSMPS

-708 DFEVIFSAEIAEG
+708 DFEVVYSAEIATG
-721 DLRRRFDVLILEDG
+721 DLRSRFDVLILEDG
-735 AVPPPTGGGA
+735 AVPSPTGGRD
-745 YGSLYEP
+745 YGSP
-752 NRVPAEYR
+752 SDPSRVPGEYR
-760 DRIGSITAVQGVPE
+760 DRMGSITVVRGVPE
-774 ILDFA
+774 ILDFT

-790 SSWLGQYA
+790 SSWLGYYA

-809 GRPLSG
+809 GRSLSA
-815 EQYYTPGSIHSLK
+815 EEYYTPGSIHSLK
-828 IEHDSPLTHGLEDR
+828 IESGSPLTHGLEDR

-849 SPLFDLAPGADA
+849 SPLFDLEPGAEA
-861 AGVVRLG
+861 LGVQRLG

-880 AWGQEHMQ
+880 AWGQERMQ

-893 IQARLGDGELFLF
+893 IGAELGDGELFLF

-915 SHAAFPLLFNGIFY
+915 SHAAFPLLFNAILY
-929 GSADGEPIF
+929 GSADDEPIF

>member
-1 MWLTGDRTGM
+1 M
-11 KMTHVRLRFMSQFVR
+11 RLR
-26 QYYLGMILMRLALI
+26 LIGTLAIGLLVGTA
-40 SALAFGL
+40 SKAGAL
-47 SVAPASSA
+47 V
-55 VSAQQ
+55 Q
-60 RVTTPQQE
+60 RPPTTPEQQ

-82 TQLYGYFQ
+82 TELYEYFE

-133 SRRLAKADGLS
+133 SSRLAKSGTVS
-144 EDEARRLALEG
+144 EAEARRLAQEG

-160 IDGGLHATEILG
+160 IDGGLHATEVLG
-172 AHQLMEL
+172 AQQLIEL

-187 DAETLRILDEVI
+187 DPETLRILDEVI

-208 GMELVSDWYMREPD
+208 GMELVSNWYMREAD
-222 PLLRSTENVPVLYQ
+222 PLRRSTREVPVLYQ

-273 HHQTGPQGVVL
+273 HHQSGPSGTVL
-284 FAPPFRGPPNQNL
+284 FAPPFRGPANHNL
-297 DPLILTGID
+297 DPLILTGLD
-306 GIGAAMHG
+306 AIGAAMHG
-314 RFVAEGKGGTTMRSG
+314 RFVAEGKGGATMRSG
-329 ASYST
+329 GSYST

-344 YFKNMIGLLT
+344 YFKNMLGLLT
-354 ETIGNPTPIEIPFL
+354 ETIGNPTPIQIPFR

-374 TGSLPLPV
+374 QGNLPLPV
-382 EPGAWHFRQSI
+382 EPGEWHFSQSI

-433 WTMLP
+433 WTVLP
-438 FETEAAAAAL
+438 FETEDAATAL
-448 GRGNRGT
+448 GAGGSGT
-455 AADYRRLLQ
+455 LADYRRLLQ

-496 GVDVHRATTEFAV
+496 GVDVNRTTMEFAV

-517 SYVVRSDQ
+517 SYVVKTDQ

-539 HPNDFAYPG
+539 HPNDFQYPG

-573 LDGFQGPFT
+573 LDGFEGPFES
-582 LIEALIETPR
+582 IEGLAEPPPGVVIGTD
-592 GAVLGGDRDGYVFDH
+592 GIGYVFD
-607 RDNNAF
+607 RRNNNAF
-613 LAVNRLLAE
+613 LALNRLLAD
-622 GRQVAWLL
+622 GHQVAWLL
-630 EAPVGVDLPVGA
+630 DSPVGVDLPEGA

-648 QVDRSGLEALAAE
+648 QVDPAALAALAAE
-661 TGLDFHAVAAP
+661 TGVDFLASAAP
-672 RTETLRLRRP
+672 SGETLRLRRP
-682 RVALWDRYGGSIPS
+682 RVALWDRYGGSMPS

-708 DFEVIFSAEIAEG
+708 AFEVVYPEEIAEG
-721 DLRRRFDVLILEDG
+721 NLQGRFDVLILEDG
-735 AVPPPTGGGA
+735 AVPSPTGDR
-745 YGSLYEP
+745 GSERTLRSAPDER
-752 NRVPAEYR
+752 RVPAEYR
-760 DRIGSITAVQGVPE
+760 DRIGSITVERGVPE

-790 SSWLGQYA
+790 SASLGFYA

-809 GRPLSG
+809 GRSPSRT
-815 EQYYTPGSIHSLK
+815 EYYTPGSVHSLK
-828 IEHDSPLTHGLEDR
+828 IEHVSPLTHGLGDR
-842 LDVMISH
+842 LDVLINN
-849 SPLFDLAPGADA
+849 SPLFDLEPGAA
-861 AGVVRLG
+861 AVGVRRLG

-880 AWGQEHMQ
+880 AWGQERMQ

-893 IQARLGDGELFLF
+893 VEAELGDGELLLF
-906 TPRITFRSQ
+906 TPQGHVPVAVPRRLPTSLQRDSLQFGRR
-915 SHAAFPLLFNGIFY
+915 
-929 GSADGEPIF
+929 